1 MKRSPQQ
8 HEHTCRH
15 RIEIKLRD
23 VAQLFNTMDPSPFH
37 EKDLDADAEEF
48 ILSRAEEFHPHDPV
62 ALVIQVDPAREGG
75 ETAAG
80 VERAVRR
87 HFLYRSKLS
96 RLELRSL
103 LRDART
109 SLLIGA
115 LFLGACVV
123 ASELLAAATPLT
135 VQRILSEGLQ
145 IVGWVAMW
153 RPLQMCLYD
162 WWPVRRR
169 IRMFKKMS
177 RITVQVLEKQPR

>member
-1 MKRSPQQ
+1 
-8 HEHTCRH
+8 
-15 RIEIKLRD
+15 
-23 VAQLFNTMDPSPFH
+23 MDPSPFY

-48 ILSRAEEFHPHDPV
+48 ILSRAQEFHPGDPI
-62 ALVIQVDPAREGG
+62 ALVIHVDPAREGG
-75 ETAAG
+75 EPASG

-96 RLELRSL
+96 RLELRRL

-115 LFLGACVV
+115 PFLGACIV
-123 ASELLAAATPLT
+123 ASELLAATAPHT
-135 VQRILSEGLQ
+135 VQRILSEGLL

-169 IRMFKKMS
+169 IRMFKKLS
-177 RITVQVLEKQPR
+177 RIAVQVLEKQPR